1 VLLTQYLEDSFTL
14 SLAFWAYVLNASKSA
29 HVEPDR
35 IVSAAIKSLKEAA
48 VKLKDEEAI
57 RPYS

>member
-1 VLLTQYLEDSFTL
+1 MIAPKFLSLLTHILENSFTL

-48 VKLKDEEAI
+48 VKN
-57 RPYS
+57 

>member
-1 VLLTQYLEDSFTL
+1 MTQYLENSFTL
-14 SLAFWAYVLNASKSA
+14 SLAFWAYALNASKSA
-29 HVEPDR
+29 QVEPDR

>member
-1 VLLTQYLEDSFTL
+1 LIFAPKFLWLLMQYLENSFTL

-35 IVSAAIKSLKEAA
+35 IVSAAIKSQRSCSEIK
-48 VKLKDEEAI
+48 
-57 RPYS
+57 R